1 MSLLGARTAEGLSLF
16 PLRLMA
22 VLQGVIVAGYLG
34 LLVAGSAEIRPG
46 AITTWLL
53 LAPAVAVVPGLW
65 RGHYKTMVW
74 AALFDLFYLLV
85 ASTDAWAEPADRG
98 WHLLIAIAATVAFLA
113 AWVHGIRR
121 RRLLKARRT

>member
-1 MSLLGARTAEGLSLF
+1 MSRGGRTAEGLSLF

-34 LLVAGSAEIRPG
+34 LAGAGSAEIRPG

-53 LAPAVAVVPGLW
+53 LLPAVAVVPGLW
-65 RGHYKTMVW
+65 RGHYRTMVW

-85 ASTDAWAEPADRG
+85 ASTDAWAEPADRR
-98 WHLLIAIAATVAFLA
+98 WHLLVAMAATTAFLA
-113 AWVHGIRR
+113 AWGHAIRR
-121 RRLLKARRT
+121 RRWLKARRT